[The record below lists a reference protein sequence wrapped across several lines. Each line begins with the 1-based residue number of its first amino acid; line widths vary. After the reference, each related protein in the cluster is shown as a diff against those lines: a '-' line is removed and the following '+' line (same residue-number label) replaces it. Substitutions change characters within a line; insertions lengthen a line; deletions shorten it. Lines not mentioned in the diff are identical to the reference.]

1 MAGIGY
7 RPHGS
12 DGPLYNPERDYAY
25 VTPTLMRQ
33 AIEHMESPEMGW
45 WREQFS
51 ISPQEI
57 VAAVDALAKAQRDFV
72 NGADP
77 VKTFDQAL
85 DRHGFY
91 DSRLPVRQLLFA
103 SVGEVFCA
111 AWFVGVR
118 EVSVVGEES
127 PAQTD
132 MARFAA
138 TVREFSVRTGH
149 PLYSADHLAE
159 LLQLRNDVLQTR
171 INLLGEEL
179 RNLRDELAQ
188 CHNTLRAAQA
198 PSPKTWWQR
207 LVGK

>member
-33 AIEHMESPEMGW
+33 AIEYMESPETAR
-45 WREQFS
+45 WREQQS
-51 ISPQEI
+51 ISAQEI
-57 VAAVDALAKAQRDFV
+57 VAVTDALAKAQRDFI
-72 NGADP
+72 NSADP
-77 VKTFDQAL
+77 VKTFEQAL

-91 DSRLPVRQLLFA
+91 DARLPVRQLLFA
-103 SVGEVFCA
+103 AIGEVFCA

-127 PAQTD
+127 PAQVD

-138 TVREFSVRTGH
+138 AVREFSVRSGH
-149 PLYSADHLAE
+149 PLYSADYLAE

-179 RNLRDELAQ
+179 RNLRDELMK
-188 CHNTLRAAQA
+188 CHNNLRAALA
-198 PSPKTWWQR
+198 PPPKSWWCR
-207 LVGK
+207 LLCK